1 VAAALLVVAATSTV
15 PLVRA
20 ADTATL
26 QIATRDK
33 GPAAVGGTYSVI
45 VTHAVGV
52 DAAVGFAEH
61 ITWPPGDYWS
71 QRFFHYLGP
80 RQWDVGDAA
89 WGASWDAWLEYGYSG
104 GWDSFVILGDDVC
117 IMPPQYGP

>member
-1 VAAALLVVAATSTV
+1 MLFAGC
-15 PLVRA
+15 
-20 ADTATL
+20 DTADV
-26 QIATRDK
+26 RPD
-33 GPAAVGGTYSVI
+33 GVGLLSVA
-45 VTHAVGV
+45 HDAVGV

-80 RQWDVGDAA
+80 DQWDVGDAA

-104 GWDSFVILGDDVC
+104 GWDSFVILGDDVY
-117 IMPPQYGP
+117 IMPPQFGQ